1 MSISNSTKIIVL
13 SVIIAI
19 LVVGIS
25 IGGPKFVNFI
35 QMQFGS
41 KDKIE
46 LLEQCIETPGCSIGP
61 TDLEFY
67 ERYRTIRES
76 DAADTIRESEAVEK
90 LIEEK

>member
-1 MSISNSTKIIVL
+1 VSISNSTKLVGLIG
-13 SVIIAI
+13 IIAV

-41 KDKIE
+41 KGKVE
-46 LLEQCIETPGCSIGP
+46 LLEQCIEMPGCSIGP

-76 DAADTIRESEAVEK
+76 DAADKIRENDTVEK

>member
-1 MSISNSTKIIVL
+1 MNISNATKMVVL

-41 KDKIE
+41 KGKIE
-46 LLEQCIETPGCSIGP
+46 LLEQCIEMPGCSISP
-61 TDLEFY
+61 ADLEFY

-76 DAADTIRESEAVEK
+76 DVADTIRESEAVEK